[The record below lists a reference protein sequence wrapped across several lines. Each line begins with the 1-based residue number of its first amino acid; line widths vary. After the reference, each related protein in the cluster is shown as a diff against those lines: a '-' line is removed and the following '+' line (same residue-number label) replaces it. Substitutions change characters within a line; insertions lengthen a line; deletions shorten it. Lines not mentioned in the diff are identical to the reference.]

1 MKKIFIACVL
11 SLFIFSCKEKIDLE
25 LDSSYTRLVVEGY
38 ITEETK
44 AHTVKLSLSADY
56 LANQAAVMVQGANV
70 TLIEKTSSG
79 ENTFVL
85 SENTPGQYQTL
96 PTFKGTIGNSY
107 KILIDNVTIDGKTQ
121 SYESEFELLHN
132 PIPVDSCRA
141 EYNAAFDEWSILVS
155 FRDRASTKDN
165 YMFRYSINGI
175 PQNDTIS
182 SIPATSDEFFNGMY
196 ISAIALHRNIP
207 TLHRGDIVTEE
218 MSIISK
224 EYLAFAQNINSSG
237 SSGIPLFSGPPAN
250 VKGNINKGALG
261 YFTAYSTSRA
271 NFVIK

>member
-1 MKKIFIACVL
+1 
-11 SLFIFSCKEKIDLE
+11 
-25 LDSSYTRLVVEGY
+25 
-38 ITEETK
+38 
-44 AHTVKLSLSADY
+44 
-56 LANQAAVMVQGANV
+56 MVQGANI
-70 TLIEKTSSG
+70 TLIEKTSTG
-79 ENTFVL
+79 ENIFVL
-85 SENTPGQYQTL
+85 IENTPGQYQTL
-96 PTFKGTIGNSY
+96 PTFKGTLGNSY

-121 SYESEFELLHN
+121 SYESGYELLHN
-132 PIPVDSCRA
+132 PISVDSCRA
-141 EYNAAFDEWSILVS
+141 EYNPAFDEWSILVS

-224 EYLAFAQNINSSG
+224 EYLDFAQNINASG

-271 NFVIK
+271 HFVIK